1 MKLSQLNQNEATA
14 IKLINYH
21 YNSYVGGLE
30 NTMLDNEE
38 NSKEYIDAK
47 NELSNPA
54 RMVEI
59 IYNEIL
65 STEGATYSKQIRFCG
80 AEWIKERIARH
91 LKKDGYYDEYQ
102 KRPEYDLKARS

>member
-14 IKLINYH
+14 IKLVRDH
-21 YNSYVGGLE
+21 YNDFVGGLE
-30 NTMLDNEE
+30 NTLLDYEKDSE
-38 NSKEYIDAK
+38 EYIDAK
-47 NELSNPA
+47 NALSNPA

-59 IYNEIL
+59 IYDEIL

-80 AEWIKERIARH
+80 AEWIKERIARK

-102 KRPEYDLKARS
+102 KRHEYDLKARS

>member
-30 NTMLDNEE
+30 NIMLDNKE
-38 NSKEYIDAK
+38 NSEEYIDAK

-65 STEGATYSKQIRFCG
+65 STDGATYSKQIRFCG
-80 AEWIKERIARH
+80 AEWIKERIARK